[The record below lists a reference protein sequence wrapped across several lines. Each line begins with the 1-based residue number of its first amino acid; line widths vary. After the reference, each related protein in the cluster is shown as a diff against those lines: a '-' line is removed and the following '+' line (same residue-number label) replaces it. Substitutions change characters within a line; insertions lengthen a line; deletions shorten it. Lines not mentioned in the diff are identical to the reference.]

1 MVKVKK
7 EVFYRLN
14 REEFIKFIQNKKDS
28 LTNNQQKFAKYVV
41 DHLNKIA
48 LSTIKDLSMESDV
61 SSATI
66 VRFSKQLGFS
76 GFNRLQKEI
85 KKTIF
90 GFGEELSY
98 IRRIEGISLGTVKEE
113 NIFLSSISND
123 KKCLDNIL
131 VDNSVRK
138 FEEAVELLSK
148 ANKIYFHA
156 VRSSSYVANL
166 FNHFFKQLNPNTVN
180 LVNSINFFE
189 EVVNISSSDLLISI
203 NFPRYGEEGIRVVNF
218 TKRKKAKVILVTDS
232 NLAPNAE
239 KADILFLFE
248 YKSLSFFN
256 NYIAV
261 IALINALLTGL
272 VIKNKTKYCER
283 LKSIDDLERQSGI
296 LVQYQ

>member
-1 MVKVKK
+1 
-7 EVFYRLN
+7 LN

-48 LSTIKDLSMESDV
+48 ISTIKDLSMESGV

-76 GFNRLQKEI
+76 GFSRLQKEI
-85 KKTIF
+85 RKTI
-90 GFGEELSY
+90 FGEELSY
-98 IRRIEGISLGTVKEE
+98 TGRIKRLSLGTVKEE

-123 KKCLDNIL
+123 KKCLNNIL
-131 VDNSVRK
+131 VNNSVRK

-156 VRSSSYVANL
+156 VRSSSYAANL
-166 FNHFFKQLNPNTVN
+166 FYYFFKQLDPNTVN
-180 LVNSINFFE
+180 LVNSVNSFE
-189 EVVNISSSDLLISI
+189 ELVNISSSDLLISI
-203 NFPRYGEEGIRVVNF
+203 NFPRYAKEVIRVANF
-218 TKRKKAKVILVTDS
+218 AKRKKAKVILVTDS

-248 YKSLSFFN
+248 FKSLSFFN
-256 NYIAV
+256 NYIEV
-261 IALINALLTGL
+261 VALINALLTGL
-272 VIKNKTKYCER
+272 IFKNKTKYHDR
-283 LKSIDDLERQSGI
+283 LRSIDDLVRQSRI
-296 LVQYQ
+296 LIQ

>member
-1 MVKVKK
+1 LVKVKK

-48 LSTIKDLSMESDV
+48 ISTIKDLSMESDV

-90 GFGEELSY
+90 GEELSY
-98 IRRIEGISLGTVKEE
+98 TGRIERVSLGTVKEE
-113 NIFLSSISND
+113 NIFLSSIFND

-131 VDNSVRK
+131 VNNSVRK
-138 FEEAVELLSK
+138 FEEAVELLLK

-203 NFPRYGEEGIRVVNF
+203 NFPRYAEEGIRVVNF
-218 TKRKKAKVILVTDS
+218 TKRKKAKVILITDS

-256 NYIAV
+256 NYIGV
-261 IALINALLTGL
+261 VVLINALLTGL
-272 VIKNKTKYCER
+272 VIKNKTKYYER

-296 LVQYQ
+296 LVQ